1 MLRFLLAF
9 AVFVGKNI
17 VRNIFGALIEFL
29 LDYKINYS
37 SFMSYPFWIIGVI
50 QSQQQPL
57 INYQDTASWGGECAS
72 GMMQSP
78 IDLPTD
84 MKAEVHAPINYR
96 NYFNGH
102 FNKVRICPIT
112 VSIKWYNMKPN

>member
-1 MLRFLLAF
+1 
-9 AVFVGKNI
+9 
-17 VRNIFGALIEFL
+17 
-29 LDYKINYS
+29 
-37 SFMSYPFWIIGVI
+37 MSYISWIVGVI
-50 QSQQQPL
+50 SADKHVEL
-57 INYQDTASWGGECAS
+57 YEDTASWPGECAS

-102 FNKVRICPIT
+102 FNKVKTFPI
-112 VSIKWYNMKPN
+112 VFQYNDINIEL

>member
-1 MLRFLLAF
+1 
-9 AVFVGKNI
+9 
-17 VRNIFGALIEFL
+17 
-29 LDYKINYS
+29 
-37 SFMSYPFWIIGVI
+37 MSYISWILGVI
-50 QSQQQPL
+50 SANKNVEL
-57 INYQDTASWGGECAS
+57 YEDTASWGGECAS

-102 FNKVRICPIT
+102 FNKVNTCLIV
-112 VSIKWYNMKPN
+112 VSI